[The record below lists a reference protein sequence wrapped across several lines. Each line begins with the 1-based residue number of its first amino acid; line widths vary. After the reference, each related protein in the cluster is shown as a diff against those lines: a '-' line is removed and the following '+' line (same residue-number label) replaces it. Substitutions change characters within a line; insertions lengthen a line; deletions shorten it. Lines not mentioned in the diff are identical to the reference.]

1 MKTFFFGD
9 CLKNFCEDVFFWR
22 ALAHVS
28 LVLGLGLERS
38 CPWPQEGL
46 SSEELSL
53 ALTSDFFVSLALTS
67 SLVFSTP
74 PLENSLAAS
83 GCATEHQPSLV
94 IPLTVH
100 FPANP
105 LHDQLSSQ
113 NSPCPTCFSIRK
125 QNDLKSLPVALLRM
139 VAP

>member
-1 MKTFFFGD
+1 MKNFFFGD
-9 CLKNFCEDVFFWR
+9 CLKNFSEDVFFLESTC
-22 ALAHVS
+22 AC
-28 LVLGLGLERS
+28 VLGLW
-38 CPWPQEGL
+38 PWPRAF
-46 SSEELSL
+46 LSL
-53 ALTSDFFVSLALTS
+53 ASRGAVLGRDVLGFDRGFFVSLALAS
-67 SLVFSTP
+67 SLVSSTP

-94 IPLTVH
+94 IPLKVH

-113 NSPCPTCFSIRK
+113 NSPCPTCFSIQK
-125 QNDLKSLPVALLRM
+125 PNDLKSLPVALLRM